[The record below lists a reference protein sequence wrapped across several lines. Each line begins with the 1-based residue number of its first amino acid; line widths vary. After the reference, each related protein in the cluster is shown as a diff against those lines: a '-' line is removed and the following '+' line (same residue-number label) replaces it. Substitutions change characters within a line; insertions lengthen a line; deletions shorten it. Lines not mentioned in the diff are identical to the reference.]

1 MKNKYT
7 PAAYSA
13 MPDQTQVKVS
23 FYSQVFATLKSDS
36 FHNGISTSVTESCT
50 HTEEEAQIKEICSGK
65 TERGI
70 LSFHAYLTVVGKSL
84 LAKQC

>member
-7 PAAYSA
+7 PAASSA

-23 FYSQVFATLKSDS
+23 FYSQVFPTLESDS
-36 FHNGISTSVTESCT
+36 FHNGISTVVTESCT
-50 HTEEEAQIKEICSGK
+50 HTEEAQIQEICCGK

-70 LSFHAYLTVVGKSL
+70 LSFHAYFTVVGKSL
-84 LAKQC
+84 LAK